1 MRTKTSDEYISN
13 RAWLRD
19 VVAGQPM
26 ILRGVSALEYLE
38 YIDGYFG
45 EDEIYVYA
53 ENEGAYEN
61 IHYKIIDNAAHIEYK
76 KLGNVL
82 CSTFNQAIND
92 TLNDQFSDD
101 QVICEALSNYFYSNN
116 ESFDELLISKDNF
129 ERFNTLVTSAVS
141 FYSGG

>member
-1 MRTKTSDEYISN
+1 
-13 RAWLRD
+13 
-19 VVAGQPM
+19 M

-61 IHYKIIDNAAHIEYK
+61 VHYKIIDNATHIEYK

-92 TLNDQFSDD
+92 TLNDRFSDD

-129 ERFNTLVTSAVS
+129 ERFNTLVNSAVS

>member
-45 EDEIYVYA
+45 EC
-53 ENEGAYEN
+53 G
-61 IHYKIIDNAAHIEYK
+61 K
-76 KLGNVL
+76 
-82 CSTFNQAIND
+82 
-92 TLNDQFSDD
+92 
-101 QVICEALSNYFYSNN
+101 
-116 ESFDELLISKDNF
+116 
-129 ERFNTLVTSAVS
+129 
-141 FYSGG
+141 

>member
-53 ENEGAYEN
+53 ENEGEYEN
-61 IHYKIIDNAAHIEYK
+61 IHYRIIANTEHIEYK

-92 TLNDQFSDD
+92 MLNDRFSDD
-101 QVICEALSNYFYSNN
+101 QTICEALSNFFYSNN
-116 ESFDELLISKDNF
+116 ESFAELLISKENV
-129 ERFNTLVTSAVS
+129 ERFNALVDSAVL